1 VILTTLEEE
10 ICPLNHFS
18 LLIFGRSQTRANSM
32 TMFVDGETFDDLLR
46 NSIELVL
53 AHGQLTKP
61 SKGPAS
67 ELIGL
72 SMRLRN
78 PRARFSRTETRA
90 TLFSA
95 LGETLWY
102 LSGTNEFDL
111 IEYYIPSY
119 RLHCDTP
126 ADVKESEA
134 AYGPRI
140 INQLEFI
147 RNQIKKTDTRK
158 AVLSIYRME
167 DHSNLYDVPCTCTLQ
182 FFPRAGVLHAIGQMR
197 SNDLY
202 MGMAHDIFAF
212 TFLQELLARSSGLEI
227 GAYYHQ
233 VGSLHLYERD
243 RDKALRYLSA
253 GVADT
258 IPMPRMPVGDP
269 EPGLQWLL
277 SSERAIREIEPL
289 PDVTGIDPYW
299 RDLAGILKLKA
310 LSAGG
315 TIEEMFAV
323 KAAMSSDPFQTFI
336 TDEIAKHE
344 AKTSGSAS
352 QKTS

>member
-1 VILTTLEEE
+1 
-10 ICPLNHFS
+10 
-18 LLIFGRSQTRANSM
+18 
-32 TMFVDGETFDDLLR
+32 MFIDGETFDDLLR
-46 NSIELVL
+46 KSIELVR
-53 AHGQLTKP
+53 AHGQPIKP
-61 SKGPAS
+61 SKGDAS

-102 LSGTNEFDL
+102 LSGSDDFDA

-119 RLHCDTP
+119 RAHCNTP
-126 ADVKESEA
+126 AHVKQSEA

-140 INQLEFI
+140 IKQLEFVKAQV
-147 RNQIKKTDTRK
+147 RKPDTRK
-158 AVLSIYRME
+158 AVLSIYRAE
-167 DHSNLYDVPCTCTLQ
+167 DHANLYDVPCTCALQ
-182 FFPRAGVLHAIGQMR
+182 FFPRSGVLHALGQMR

-212 TFLQELLARSSGLEI
+212 TFLQELLARSAGLEV
-227 GAYYHQ
+227 GAYHHQ

-243 RDKALRYLSA
+243 RDRALRYLDT

-258 IPMPRMPVGDP
+258 IPMPKMPVGDP
-269 EPGLQWLL
+269 ESGLQWLL
-277 SSERAIREIEPL
+277 STERAIRESLPL
-289 PDVTGIDPYW
+289 PDTRGIDSYW
-299 RDLAGILKLKA
+299 QDLAGILKLKA
-310 LSAGG
+310 LTAGG
-315 TIEEMFAV
+315 TIGEMSAV
-323 KAAMSSDPFQTFI
+323 KAAMTSDSFQTFI

-344 AKTSGSAS
+344 ARTASSPS